1 MESLTETLVERVQE
15 LVPARGTPHKWGSA
29 LQSTTPRSVAVQ
41 DLAVRTDALEQVV
54 REMAVALQQLA
65 HELSARQEEPI
76 S

>member
-15 LVPARGTPHKWGSA
+15 LLPDRDTPHDWGNA

-41 DLAVRTDALEQVV
+41 DLAERTDALEQLV
-54 REMAVALQQLA
+54 REMAVALQQLGQ
-65 HELSARQEEPI
+65 ELSARQEKVV